1 MERGHKL
8 AMKWL
13 EEFKIA
19 VSNGDVASLEKL
31 IENFPQE
38 FENLEQLSEAATLTE
53 GAIEIIKS
61 KVDKL
66 SVEMKKLKDARN
78 YMQ

>member
-1 MERGHKL
+1 
-8 AMKWL
+8 MKWL

-19 VSNGDVASLEKL
+19 VSNADIANLERL

-38 FENLEQLSEAATLTE
+38 FDNLEQLSEAATLTE

-61 KVDKL
+61 KVDRL

-78 YMQ
+78 YIWQ

>member
-1 MERGHKL
+1 MERGHQL

>member
-1 MERGHKL
+1 
-8 AMKWL
+8 MKWL

-19 VSNGDVASLEKL
+19 VSNADIANLERL

-38 FENLEQLSEAATLTE
+38 FDNLEQLSEAATLTE

-66 SVEMKKLKDARN
+66 SVEMKKLKDARH